1 MANDVIKIN
10 CPQCQQALGFKR
22 PEKGNEANLTCP
34 KCGKKIKVQIQE
46 KPIQMAGQE
55 PDTGQM
61 RMARLVV
68 VEGPQRDKQAYTLRV
83 GSNII
88 GRSDTDTVQD
98 IAISGDMTISRRSV
112 DLTVGISSGKYSYML
127 KVLNA
132 KNLVYVNNTPLHTG
146 ETIALYPGDIVL
158 MGCTKLKL
166 YV

>member
-22 PEKGNEANLTCP
+22 PANGNAVSLICP
-34 KCGKKIKVQIQE
+34 KCGKKIRVQIQE
-46 KPIQMAGQE
+46 KPLRMAGQE
-55 PDTGQM
+55 ADKGQM

-68 VEGPQRDKQAYTLRV
+68 VEGPQRDKQVYTLHV

-112 DLTVGISSGKYSYML
+112 ELTVGITGGRYSYML

-132 KNLVYVNNTPLHTG
+132 KNLVYVNDTPLHTG
-146 ETIALYPGDIVL
+146 ETIALHLGDIVL
-158 MGCTKLKL
+158 MGSTKLKL
-166 YV
+166 YA